1 MTAPKKSRRVIISAQ
16 AEKFSGFL
24 SIHEYKFRR
33 SRQDGSM
40 SRPITNLVMERG
52 DAVAALVHDFE
63 KDEIVLT
70 RQFRLPVYLRTIDDS
85 RGSKDDDADA
95 GWLVETPAGTLEPG
109 EKPEARML
117 LELRE
122 ELGYAVSELE
132 RISTF
137 FVSPGGTTERIHL
150 YYAKVSAVQ
159 LVDPEATG
167 LASEDEDI
175 ERLVVPAAQFVE
187 DVGNGAYSDA
197 KTIIAGLWLKA
208 RRQ

>member
-1 MTAPKKSRRVIISAQ
+1 MTAAKNPRRIVISSQ
-16 AEKFSGFL
+16 AEKYSGFL

-33 SRQDGSM
+33 SSQDGSM

-52 DAVAALVHDFE
+52 DAVAALVHDVE
-63 KDEIVLT
+63 KDQIVLT
-70 RQFRLPVYLRTIDDS
+70 RQFRLPVYLRSIDDS
-85 RGSKDDDADA
+85 RGSQDEDAEA

-109 EKPEARML
+109 DKPEARML

-122 ELGYAVSELE
+122 ELGYAVSKLE

-150 YYAKVSAVQ
+150 FYAKVSAVQ
-159 LVDPEATG
+159 LVNPEATG
-167 LASEDEDI
+167 LAAEDEDI
-175 ERLVVPAAQFVE
+175 ERQVVPAAQFVE
-187 DVGNGAYSDA
+187 EVVRGAYSDA